1 MYLRAV
7 VLNPILWLSMTFQG
21 ADRTLSEIAD
31 ALQKGDAAR
40 LSSFFA
46 NQVEIYLGA
55 SPRIYSSTQAR
66 YVMEEFFQNNPPRSF
81 TLLHK
86 GRSEELLYAIGSYVS
101 QNGRWDVSFFTRF
114 QRGRYV
120 IEQLRFEAVGG

>member
-1 MYLRAV
+1 MLIRVAV
-7 VLNPILWLSMTFQG
+7 LHPLIWLPLTFQG

-31 ALQKGDAAR
+31 ALQRGDAAR
-40 LSSFFA
+40 LSSFFSS
-46 NQVEIYLGA
+46 QVEIYLGT

-66 YVMEEFFQNNPPRSF
+66 YVMQEFFQNNPPRSF

-101 QNGRWDVSFFTRF
+101 QQGRWDVSFFTRF